1 MGNLEIYLDKGR
13 KESIIRQTDR
23 QTDSSISLSFFPAH
37 NFITPDQGARCVHG
51 FPVGAVRPFAFLG
64 EGVKAWERL
73 IAMNLREK

>member
-1 MGNLEIYLDKGR
+1 MRIYKNPLDKRGFYP
-13 KESIIRQTDR
+13 IIR

-64 EGVKAWERL
+64 EGDKEWIR
-73 IAMNLREK
+73 